1 MLKLLISISESMT
14 YKFEGK
20 LFDYDIIYSLPELF
34 FLFGFF
40 VVFLFGIFRPKSQ
53 DWMPLVW
60 VVVLGSLFLLVKT
73 LPDINNVYYLYF
85 FSIVKDYFLD
95 YGKIFILVV
104 FSVILAA
111 SYNWMKY
118 SSLKNFEMI
127 MLFLLSIFGSFLMI
141 SSYDFFMLYLAIE
154 LQSLCFYILAA
165 LRTQSIFSVEA
176 GIKYFILGSFSSG
189 LLLFGISFV
198 YGFAG
203 MLNFSELAL
212 LLVPYNLNLV
222 VSDGIIMGIVFIT
235 IALLFKLGAV
245 PFHMW
250 LPDVYEG
257 SPSIVTMFFITIP
270 KISLIFVYIKLYHN
284 LLGNLEIYWSWI
296 FLICGLLS
304 LFLGSFAA
312 LYQYKLKRLIAYSTI
327 SHVGFLLIG
336 LSLNSFLGYLAVLFY
351 LIVYVF
357 IVLGFFL
364 SIVLTRYSS
373 DFTLLKTLD
382 ELRFLFNFNAFF
394 VFLFSLV
401 VFSNAGIPPLVGFF
415 SKLFIMASLVQAK
428 MYAILFFIILISVV
442 STVYYIRLI
451 HMLFFSLSSKFEKSF
466 LEFSQLDAFLIFN
479 IQWLN
484 IGLVIFPKF
493 LFVLVFN
500 WVLFFY

>member
-1 MLKLLISISESMT
+1 MSKFLQFISQSIT
-14 YKFEGK
+14 YTSQGK
-20 LFDYDIIYSLPELF
+20 IFDNDIIYSLPEIF
-34 FLFGFF
+34 FIFGFF
-40 VVFLFGIFRPKSQ
+40 VVFLLGIFKPKAHE
-53 DWMPLVW
+53 WMPLVW
-60 VVVLGSLFLLVKT
+60 VVILGTLVLLWKTSL
-73 LPDINNVYYLYF
+73 DIDNTYYLYF

-95 YGKIFILVV
+95 YGKIFILLV
-104 FSVILAA
+104 FCVILA
-111 SYNWMKY
+111 SCYSWMKY

-203 MLNFSELAL
+203 MLNFSELSL
-212 LLVPYNLNLV
+212 LLVPYNLNV
-222 VSDGIIMGIVFIT
+222 VVGDGIIMGVVFIT

-270 KISLIFVYIKLYHN
+270 KISLIFVYIKIYHN

-296 FLICGLLS
+296 FLVSGLLS
-304 LFLGSFAA
+304 IFLGSFAA

-327 SHVGFLLIG
+327 SHVGFLLLG

-351 LIVYVF
+351 LVVYVF

-373 DFTLLKTLD
+373 DFALLKTLD
-382 ELRFLFNFNAFF
+382 ELRFLFNYNAFF

-401 VFSNAGIPPLVGFF
+401 IFSNAGIPPLIGFF
-415 SKLFIMASLVQAK
+415 SKLFIMASLVQAE
-428 MYAILFFIILISVV
+428 MFAILFFIVLISVV

-451 HMLFFSLSSKFEKSF
+451 HMLFFTMASKDLKQFVD
-466 LEFSQLDAFLIFN
+466 FSNLDALLIFN
-479 IQWLN
+479 VQWLN
-484 IGLVIFPKF
+484 IILVLFPKF
-493 LFVLVFN
+493 LFILVFN